1 MDRAL
6 IFVTLVLALF
16 YFIAREGS
24 RMNRE
29 RWHEIIIAVYVFSC
43 SFARLFLPIYKAGGD
58 PSGSFG
64 DSLSVWAFH
73 AMALVLI
80 WLIARVKQWHIRR
93 PKLLLA
99 LVFLVYAGCT
109 FLNPYNIS
117 RLQTAMAVFY
127 LLSFAV
133 FMYLFTNTF
142 TVKTVVN
149 GIFMGLMITVA
160 LHFILCI
167 LYPVLN
173 MEMAVKL
180 FDHEASTRSD
190 ERIGAVGTMGHP
202 NVLGT
207 YVSYYFTF
215 FAGCFVTNYKRRQSA
230 IFAGLAFIVIILSAS
245 RSALLS
251 VVMASIA
258 IVVFYVYRRYKL
270 LSIQSFLKGI
280 IPMAILTA
288 LLISGP
294 LNFLFSDLE
303 DLDEMTTARLLHY
316 YCGYEIFEDH
326 PLVGVGLNA
335 HLAYLVENGSAV
347 MFEQVFDMTD
357 IWQPEEFMFTNPI
370 HNIWIILVDELG
382 LIGFLPIFCFVLWYI
397 ATFKRRTRL
406 SENRYYNIVNITGL
420 GIICCLLVQ
429 GNSDWAPLT
438 PQVLNLSLMFIALSL
453 NKHYSQE
460 EHLEF
465 ESTEGRRRRLAAE
478 EAAKEAAEKEAEVEA
493 EEATE
498 ESPETV
504 QTV

>member
-1 MDRAL
+1 M
-6 IFVTLVLALF
+6 T
-16 YFIAREGS
+16 
-24 RMNRE
+24 RE
-29 RWHEIIIAVYVFSC
+29 RWHEILIALYTFSC
-43 SFARLFLPIYKAGGD
+43 SFARLFIPVYKAGGD

-64 DSLSVWAFH
+64 DSLSVWSFH
-73 AMALVLI
+73 AVALLLI

-93 PKLLLA
+93 PKLLIA
-99 LVFLVYAGCT
+99 LVFLIYAGFT

-117 RLQTAMAVFY
+117 RLQTGMAVFY

-149 GIFMGLMITVA
+149 GIFMGLMITVV
-160 LHFILCI
+160 LHFFLAI
-167 LYPVLN
+167 LYPMLN
-173 MEMAVKL
+173 MEAAVKL
-180 FDHEASTRSD
+180 FDQEASTRSD

-207 YVSYYFTF
+207 YASYYFTF
-215 FAGCFVTNYKRRQSA
+215 FCACFVTAFKRRQSA
-230 IFAGLAFIVIILSAS
+230 ILAGLAFIVIILSAS
-245 RSALLS
+245 RSALLAA
-251 VVMASIA
+251 VIAVLA

-270 LSIQSFLKGI
+270 LSFQSFLKGV
-280 IPMAILTA
+280 IPLGLFIAFLLT
-288 LLISGP
+288 GP
-294 LNFLFSDLE
+294 LNFLFNDLE
-303 DLDEMTTARLLHY
+303 NLDEMTTARLLHY

-382 LIGFLPIFCFVLWYI
+382 IIGFLPILCFIIWYI
-397 ATFKRRTRL
+397 ATFKRRTRS
-406 SENRYYNIVNITGL
+406 SENRYYNITNITGL
-420 GIICCLLVQ
+420 GIVCCLLVQ

-453 NKHYSQE
+453 NQHYSEE

-465 ESTEGRRRRLAAE
+465 ESAEGRRRRLAAE
-478 EAAKEAAEKEAEVEA
+478 EAAREAAEVAA

-498 ESPETV
+498 ESPETI

>member
-1 MDRAL
+1 M
-6 IFVTLVLALF
+6 TLALALF

-24 RMNRE
+24 RINRE
-29 RWHEIIIAVYVFSC
+29 RWHEIIVAVYTFSC
-43 SFARLFLPIYKAGGD
+43 CFARLFLPVYKAGGD

-64 DSLSVWAFH
+64 DSASVWAFH
-73 AMALVLI
+73 AFALLLI
-80 WLIARVKQWHIRR
+80 WHIARVKQWRIRR

-99 LVFLVYAGCT
+99 LVFLIYAGCT

-117 RLQTAMAVFY
+117 RMQTAMAAFY

-142 TVKTVVN
+142 SVKTVVN
-149 GIFMGLMITVA
+149 GIFMGLMITVV

-173 MEMAVKL
+173 MEAAVKL

-207 YVSYYFTF
+207 YASYYFTF
-215 FAGCFVTNYKRRQSA
+215 FASCFVTAYKRRQSA
-230 IFAGLAFIVIILSAS
+230 ILAGMAFIVIILSAS

-251 VVMASIA
+251 AVMASLA

-335 HLAYLVENGSAV
+335 HLAYLV
-347 MFEQVFDMTD
+347 
-357 IWQPEEFMFTNPI
+357 
-370 HNIWIILVDELG
+370 
-382 LIGFLPIFCFVLWYI
+382 
-397 ATFKRRTRL
+397 
-406 SENRYYNIVNITGL
+406 
-420 GIICCLLVQ
+420 
-429 GNSDWAPLT
+429 
-438 PQVLNLSLMFIALSL
+438 
-453 NKHYSQE
+453 
-460 EHLEF
+460 
-465 ESTEGRRRRLAAE
+465 
-478 EAAKEAAEKEAEVEA
+478 
-493 EEATE
+493 
-498 ESPETV
+498 
-504 QTV
+504 

>member
-6 IFVTLVLALF
+6 IFATLGFALF
-16 YFIAREGS
+16 FFIAREGS
-24 RMNRE
+24 RMTKVRM
-29 RWHEIIIAVYVFSC
+29 HEIIIAVYVFSC

-64 DSLSVWAFH
+64 DSLSIWSFH
-73 AMALVLI
+73 ALALLLI

-99 LVFLVYAGCT
+99 FVFLIYAGCT

-149 GIFMGLMITVA
+149 GIYMGLMITVV
-160 LHFILCI
+160 LHLVLCI
-167 LYPVLN
+167 LYPVMN

-180 FDHEASTRSD
+180 FDQEASTRSD

-207 YVSYYFTF
+207 YASYYFMF
-215 FAGCFVTNYKRRQSA
+215 FAGCFATAYKRRQSA
-230 IFAGLAFIVIILSAS
+230 ILAGMSFIVIVLTAS
-245 RSALLS
+245 RSALLAS
-251 VVMASIA
+251 VVAVLA
-258 IVVFYVYRRYKL
+258 LVVFYIYRRYKL
-270 LSIQSFLKGI
+270 LSFQSILKGI
-280 IPMAILTA
+280 IPVGALIA
-288 LLISGP
+288 LLLTGP
-294 LNFLFSDLE
+294 LSFLFSDVE

-326 PLVGVGLNA
+326 PMVGVGLNA

-370 HNIWIILVDELG
+370 HNIWIILIDELG
-382 LIGFLPIFCFVLWYI
+382 IIGFLPILAFVIWYI
-397 ATFKRRTRL
+397 ATFKRRTRQ
-406 SENRYYNIVNITGL
+406 SRNRYYNILNIAGL
-420 GIICCLLVQ
+420 GVVCCWLVQ

-438 PQVLNLSLMFIALSL
+438 PQVLSLSLMFIALSL
-453 NKHYSQE
+453 NRHYAAE
-460 EHLEF
+460 EHPEF
-465 ESTEGRRRRLAAE
+465 ETVEEARRRSRAE
-478 EAAKEAAEKEAEVEA
+478 EAAEEEAEA
-493 EEATE
+493 E
-498 ESPETV
+498 SLTV
-504 QTV
+504 QPT